1 MIVIDMDMPKDCGK
15 CKLLM
20 QCKGYY
26 YIENKLPDTCP
37 IKCDIEDIKQEIAN
51 LTITQGGEDYVRKM
65 AELYSLKRMVL
76 EIIDKHISGKEQ
88 IDDTD

>member
-20 QCKGYY
+20 QCKDYY

-37 IKCDIEDIKQEIAN
+37 IKCDIEDIKAEIEEMKYGHCCN
-51 LTITQGGEDYVRKM
+51 TEMM
-65 AELYSLKRMVL
+65 ASNFAYDNTL
-76 EIIDKHISGKEQ
+76 EIIDKHTKGA
-88 IDDTD
+88 DA

>member
-37 IKCDIEDIKQEIAN
+37 IKCDIEDIK
-51 LTITQGGEDYVRKM
+51 
-65 AELYSLKRMVL
+65 AELRSDANHNNLKTDYAKGYARGKAVAL
-76 EIIDKHISGKEQ
+76 NIIEKHI
-88 IDDTD
+88 